1 MICDC
6 SFCDPQN
13 WEDFDQTKRIGLPA
27 FIRCESVK
35 DPNGQKVVAVLKA
48 FHSANS
54 VKIDLA
60 DDKHF
65 NCDTFQEAKNR
76 ILSSLSNT
84 RTTRNSQ
91 NNKELVGKQKLRDD
105 FGTSDWSISFVG
117 IGSVPFDVLNLNRL
131 TFGRHGTANIKNMKL
146 RCHSSLPLVTNPRQI
161 FQMSHTLALQ
171 QFITLKDVLPATVLP
186 KRDGESSKKRASE
199 QTTKAHKKHVDNES
213 EYAEFFIPTKWTPK
227 EARES
232 WTSKD
237 LKDFIVQNPSKAPQ
251 IVSILNILPQP
262 DGIGNPTAIVLFCH
276 PYTQEEIPVR
286 IGLPLLYHTP
296 KYCKTVNEAFTA
308 WEQGHPPPYNFMHG

>member
-6 SFCDPQN
+6 SFCDNQH

-27 FIRCESVK
+27 FIRCESVQDSK
-35 DPNGQKVVAVLKA
+35 GNKVVAVLKA

-60 DDKHF
+60 DDKEF

-76 ILSSLSNT
+76 IISSLSNT
-84 RTTRNSQ
+84 RTTRIS
-91 NNKELVGKQKLRDD
+91 KLLAGKQKLRDD

-131 TFGRHGTANIKNMKL
+131 TFGRHGNANIKNMKL
-146 RCHSSLPLVTNPRQI
+146 RCHNSFPLVTDPRKI

-171 QFITLKDVLPATVLP
+171 EFITMKNVLPATAPP
-186 KRDGESSKKRASE
+186 KKGGESKKRMSE
-199 QTTKAHKKHVDNES
+199 QSAKACKKQVDNES
-213 EYAEFFIPTKWTPK
+213 EYADFFIPTKWTPTEPRK
-227 EARES
+227 S

-296 KYCKTVNEAFTA
+296 KYCNTINEAFTA